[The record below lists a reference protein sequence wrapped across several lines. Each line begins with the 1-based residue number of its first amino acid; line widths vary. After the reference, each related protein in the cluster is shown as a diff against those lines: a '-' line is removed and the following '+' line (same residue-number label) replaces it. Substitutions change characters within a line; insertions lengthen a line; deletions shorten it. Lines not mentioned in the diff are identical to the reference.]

1 MRYLLDTN
9 ICIVIIR
16 KKSPLAFQKVTQQ
29 TITDVVLSTLTV
41 AELQYGVHKS
51 ADPLKNQQALD
62 QFLVPFTLLDF
73 DFQAAQEYGKIR
85 AYLEKQGI
93 SIGSIDTLLAAQALA
108 YSLIMVTNNVKEFS
122 RVPGLQIEDWTKP

>member
-16 KKSPLAFQKVTQQ
+16 KKSSLAFQKVTQQ

-62 QFLVPFTLLDF
+62 QFLIPFTLLDF
-73 DFQAAQEYGKIR
+73 DFQAAHEYGKIR

-93 SIGSIDTLLAAQALA
+93 SIGSIDALLAAQALA
-108 YSLIMVTNNVKEFS
+108 YNLIMATNNVREFS